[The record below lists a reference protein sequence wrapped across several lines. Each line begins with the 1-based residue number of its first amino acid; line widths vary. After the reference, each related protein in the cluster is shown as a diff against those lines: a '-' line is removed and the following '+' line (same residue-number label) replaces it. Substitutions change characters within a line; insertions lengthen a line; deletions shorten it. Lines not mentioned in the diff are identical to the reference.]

1 MRFLTEMKS
10 TSKINPRDIRFA
22 RRLLRNRVFSELLGL
37 FAERAERDGLT
48 KSQLASLLN
57 KDPSQITRW
66 LSEPSN
72 LGLDTISDLLVA
84 MAGQIEL
91 SIKPATDSAVS
102 LEAFMREFEAQSS
115 SAREDKISATE
126 KQGAIEIGNGN
137 GTRSD
142 AVIHLLQ
149 WSSP

>member
-1 MRFLTEMKS
+1 M
-10 TSKINPRDIRFA
+10 
-22 RRLLRNRVFSELLGL
+22 LGL

-142 AVIHLLQ
+142 AVINLLQ